1 MIGSYVIIS
10 VLSLVVGCVMLFAP
24 SAWLSIMVVLLGVA
38 AIANGGFNLLS
49 LYKIVADPAFRK
61 VVIVRGIVS
70 IAVGLAAIL
79 LPLTVAG
86 IVWYTMVYMLAG
98 YLIVSVIMELYAV
111 YRLQK
116 FNVSA
121 RPYYGEIIGSVILAI
136 VLFILPG
143 QIGLTLIRVLGALL
157 AVSGIGI
164 FIWQWKCRQ
173 SHCSVHRL
181 LKFLFHLSKFVSV
194 SYFLYILVLFLY

>member
-98 YLIVSVIMELYAV
+98 YLIVAVIMELYAV

-143 QIGLTLIRVLGALL
+143 QVGLTLIRVLGALL

-164 FIWQWKCRQ
+164 FIWQWKFRQ
-173 SHCSVHRL
+173 
-181 LKFLFHLSKFVSV
+181 
-194 SYFLYILVLFLY
+194 

>member
-24 SAWLSIMVVLLGVA
+24 SAWLSIMVVL
-38 AIANGGFNLLS
+38 GGFNLLS

-164 FIWQWKCRQ
+164 FIWQWKFRQ
-173 SHCSVHRL
+173 
-181 LKFLFHLSKFVSV
+181 
-194 SYFLYILVLFLY
+194 